1 MKKTNTNE
9 EYEQLTMDFGDEIPA
24 VETVEEEPKRAAL
37 LAQEEYEA
45 KQKELEV
52 GAVVTVNPEAKRF
65 CDGRGIP
72 DYARKAYIKRL
83 NPATK
88 TVLIETEPNGK
99 ELGLLFMSDVV
110 LA

>member
-9 EYEQLTMDFGDEIPA
+9 EYEQLTTDFGDEISA
-24 VETVEEEPKRAAL
+24 VETVEEEIKPTKKT
-37 LAQEEYEA
+37 

-52 GAVVTVNPEAKRF
+52 GAAVTVNPEAKRF

-72 DYARKAYIKRL
+72 DYARKAYVKRV
-83 NPATK
+83 NSDSK
-88 TVLIETEPNGK
+88 TVLIESKPNGK
-99 ELGLLFMSDVV
+99 EYGLLFMTDVT

>member
-9 EYEQLTMDFGDEIPA
+9 EYEQLTMDFGDEILA
-24 VETVEEEPKRAAL
+24 VETVEEEPKPTKKT
-37 LAQEEYEA
+37 

-52 GAVVTVNPEAKRF
+52 SAVVTVNPEAKRF

>member
-24 VETVEEEPKRAAL
+24 VETVEEEPK
-37 LAQEEYEA
+37 LAKKT

-52 GAVVTVNPEAKRF
+52 GAAVTVNPEVKRF

>member
-24 VETVEEEPKRAAL
+24 VETVEEPKPAKKT
-37 LAQEEYEA
+37 

-99 ELGLLFMSDVV
+99 ELGLLFMSDVA

>member
-1 MKKTNTNE
+1 MKKTNTHE
-9 EYEQLTMDFGDEIPA
+9 EYEQLTMDFGDEVPA
-24 VETVEEEPKRAAL
+24 AETAEEEVKSSKKT
-37 LAQEEYEA
+37 
-45 KQKELEV
+45 KQKEFEV
-52 GAVVTVNPEAKRF
+52 GAAVTVNPEAKRF

-72 DYARKAYIKRL
+72 DYARKAFIKRI

-99 ELGLLFMSDVV
+99 ELGVLFTSDVV

>member
-1 MKKTNTNE
+1 MKKTNIHD
-9 EYEQLTMDFGDEIPA
+9 EYEQLTMDFGDEVPA
-24 VETVEEEPKRAAL
+24 VETVEEPKPTKKT
-37 LAQEEYEA
+37 

-52 GAVVTVNPEAKRF
+52 GAAVTVNPEAKRF

-99 ELGLLFMSDVV
+99 ELGVLFVSDVV

>member
-1 MKKTNTNE
+1 MKQKNTYE
-9 EYEQLTMDFGDEIPA
+9 EYEQLTMGFGDEVLA
-24 VETVEEEPKRAAL
+24 AETVEEDHKPVKKT
-37 LAQEEYEA
+37 
-45 KQKELEV
+45 KQKEFKV
-52 GAVVTVNPEAKRF
+52 GTAVTVNPEAKRF

>member
-24 VETVEEEPKRAAL
+24 AETVKEETKPTKKT
-37 LAQEEYEA
+37 

>member
-24 VETVEEEPKRAAL
+24 VETVEEETKPAKKT
-37 LAQEEYEA
+37 

-99 ELGLLFMSDVV
+99 ELGLLFISDVV

>member
-9 EYEQLTMDFGDEIPA
+9 EYEQLTMDFGDETSA
-24 VETVEEEPKRAAL
+24 VETVEEEPKPAKKT
-37 LAQEEYEA
+37 

-52 GAVVTVNPEAKRF
+52 GAVVTVNSEAKRF

>member
-1 MKKTNTNE
+1 MKKTNINE

-24 VETVEEEPKRAAL
+24 VKTVEEEPKPA
-37 LAQEEYEA
+37 EKT

-99 ELGLLFMSDVV
+99 ELGLIFMSDVV
-110 LA
+110 LE

>member
-24 VETVEEEPKRAAL
+24 VEAAEEEPKPAKK
-37 LAQEEYEA
+37 A
-45 KQKELEV
+45 KQKELEA